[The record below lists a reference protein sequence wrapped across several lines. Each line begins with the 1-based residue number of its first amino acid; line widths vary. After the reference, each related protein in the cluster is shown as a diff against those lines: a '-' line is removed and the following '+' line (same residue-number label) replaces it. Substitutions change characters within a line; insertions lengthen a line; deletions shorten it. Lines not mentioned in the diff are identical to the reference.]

1 MAGAAQPEPIVAGL
15 GTVEWAQEVPGIDSR
30 STVINGIRWAVV
42 RYAPGAQ
49 RSERCTDGHRGY
61 VLHGHMSYEL
71 DGGDRLDVPD
81 GAAFWLP
88 PGLGHRGV
96 NGEVETQL
104 FLIDVPDVESGAEA

>member
-1 MAGAAQPEPIVAGL
+1 MGDAAQPEPIVAGL
-15 GTVEWAQEVPGIDSR
+15 GTVEWAQEAPGIDSR

-71 DGGDRLDVPD
+71 DVGERLDVPD

-96 NGEVETQL
+96 NGDVETQL
-104 FLIDVPDVESGAEA
+104 FLIDVPDVASDTET